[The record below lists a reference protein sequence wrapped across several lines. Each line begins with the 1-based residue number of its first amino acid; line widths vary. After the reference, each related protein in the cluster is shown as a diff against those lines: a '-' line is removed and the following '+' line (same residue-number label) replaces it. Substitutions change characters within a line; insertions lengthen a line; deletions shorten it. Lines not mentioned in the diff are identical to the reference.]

1 MGASRDDM
9 ARLYLQRYADR
20 TMCGRASLTTPDWE
34 TIRAILDAAPDAE
47 EAAAYTPRYNVAPT
61 QLHPILRLVDGQRRL
76 QRGSWG
82 LPPIENR
89 AVINARV
96 ETVASRP
103 MWQEAL
109 GERRCIVPVDGFFE
123 WQGAPPYWY
132 HRADGGLLLL
142 AGLFEPGD
150 AGRPRFV
157 VLTCAPN
164 ALVAAAH
171 DRMPAI
177 LPPACIA
184 DWLERPAVEL
194 IAPAPE
200 ELLVA
205 TPVSTRV
212 NSPANDDARLLEPVR
227 PRTQLSLF

>member
-1 MGASRDDM
+1 
-9 ARLYLQRYADR
+9 
-20 TMCGRASLTTPDWE
+20 MCGRASLTTPDWE

-96 ETVASRP
+96 ETIAHKA

-109 GERRCIVPVDGFFE
+109 AERRCIVPVDGFFE
-123 WQGAPPYWY
+123 WQENQPYWF
-132 HRADGGLLLL
+132 HRPDGGLLLL
-142 AGLFEPGD
+142 AGLWEDGEPD
-150 AGRPRFV
+150 ERGRPRPRFIV
-157 VLTCAPN
+157 VTCAPN

-177 LPPACIA
+177 LAPACIA
-184 DWLERPAVEL
+184 DWLARPAVEL

-200 ELLVA
+200 DALVA

>member
-1 MGASRDDM
+1 
-9 ARLYLQRYADR
+9 
-20 TMCGRASLTTPDWE
+20 MCGRASLTTPDWE
-34 TIRAILDAAPDAE
+34 TIRAILDAVPDEE
-47 EAAAYTPRYNVAPT
+47 EAAAWQPRYNVAPT
-61 QLHPILRLVDGQRRL
+61 QLHPILRLVGGERRL
-76 QRGSWG
+76 ERASWG

-96 ETVASRP
+96 ETVTSRP

-109 GERRCIVPVDGFFE
+109 AERRCVVPVDGFFE
-123 WQGAPPYWY
+123 WQGDQPYWF
-132 HRADGGLLLL
+132 HRADGGLLPL
-142 AGLFEPGD
+142 AGLWEEGAPVD
-150 AGRPRFV
+150 GRIRARFV

-164 ALVAAAH
+164 ALVAEAH

-177 LPPACIA
+177 LPPECIA
-184 DWLERPAVEL
+184 AWLSRPAVDA
-194 IAPAPE
+194 IAPAPDGV
-200 ELLVA
+200 LVA

>member
-1 MGASRDDM
+1 M
-9 ARLYLQRYADR
+9 AALYARRYAGV

-34 TIRAILDAAPDAE
+34 TIRAILDAVPDDE

-61 QLHPILRLVDGQRRL
+61 QLHPILRVVDGQRRL
-76 QRGSWG
+76 QRASWG

-103 MWQEAL
+103 MWREAL
-109 GERRCIVPVDGFFE
+109 AERRCIVPVDGFFE
-123 WQGAPPYWY
+123 WQGEQPYWY

-142 AGLFEPGD
+142 AGLWEPVIAAPGE

-157 VLTCAPN
+157 ILTCAPN

-184 DWLERPAVEL
+184 DWLARPATDL

-200 ELLVA
+200 DALVA

>member
-1 MGASRDDM
+1 M
-9 ARLYLQRYADR
+9 
-20 TMCGRASLTTPDWE
+20 TTPDWE
-34 TIRAILDAAPDAE
+34 TIRAILDALPDEE
-47 EAAAYTPRYNVAPT
+47 EAAAWQPRYNVAPT
-61 QLHPILRLVDGQRRL
+61 QLHPILRLLGGERRL
-76 QRGSWG
+76 ERASWG

-96 ETVASRP
+96 ETVTSRP

-109 GERRCIVPVDGFFE
+109 AERRCVVPVDGFYE
-123 WQGAPPYWY
+123 WQGDQPYWF
-132 HRADGGLLLL
+132 HRADGGLLPL
-142 AGLFEPGD
+142 AGLWEEGAPVGGKPR
-150 AGRPRFV
+150 ARFV

-177 LPPACIA
+177 LPPEHIA
-184 DWLERPAVEL
+184 AWLSRPAVDA
-194 IAPAPE
+194 IAPAPDG
-200 ELLVA
+200 LLVA

-212 NSPANDDARLLEPVR
+212 NSPANDDARLLDPVR

>member
-1 MGASRDDM
+1 
-9 ARLYLQRYADR
+9 
-20 TMCGRASLTTPDWE
+20 MCGRASLTTPDWE
-34 TIRAILDAAPDAE
+34 TIRAILDAVPDAE

-61 QLHPILRLVDGQRRL
+61 QLHPILRVVDGQRRL
-76 QRGSWG
+76 QRASWG

-109 GERRCIVPVDGFFE
+109 AERRCIVPVDGFFE
-123 WQGAPPYWY
+123 WQGEQPYWY

-142 AGLFEPGD
+142 AGLWESGAAAPGE

-157 VLTCAPN
+157 VITCAPN
-164 ALVAAAH
+164 TLVAAAH

-177 LPPACIA
+177 LPPSCVA
-184 DWLERPAVEL
+184 DWLARPAIDA

-200 ELLVA
+200 DALVA

-212 NSPANDDARLLEPVR
+212 NSPANDDPRLLEPVR

>member
-1 MGASRDDM
+1 
-9 ARLYLQRYADR
+9 
-20 TMCGRASLTTPDWE
+20 MCGRASLTTPDWE
-34 TIRAILDAAPDAE
+34 TIRALLDAVPDAE

-61 QLHPILRLVDGQRRL
+61 QLHPILRVVDGQRRL
-76 QRGSWG
+76 QRASWG
-82 LPPIENR
+82 LPPVEHR
-89 AVINARV
+89 TVINARV

-109 GERRCIVPVDGFFE
+109 AERRCVVPVDGFFE
-123 WQGAPPYWY
+123 WQGEQPYWF
-132 HRADGGLLLL
+132 HRPDAGLLLL
-142 AGLFEPGD
+142 AGLWEPGP
-150 AGRPRFV
+150 AAPGQVGRARFV
-157 VLTCAPN
+157 VVTCAPN

-177 LPPACIA
+177 LPPACVA
-184 DWLERPAVEL
+184 DWLARPAL
-194 IAPAPE
+194 DAIAPAPQDA
-200 ELLVA
+200 LVA

>member
-1 MGASRDDM
+1 M
-9 ARLYLQRYADR
+9 
-20 TMCGRASLTTPDWE
+20 TTPDWE
-34 TIRAILDAAPDAE
+34 TIRAILDAAPDDE
-47 EAAAYTPRYNVAPT
+47 EAAAWTPRYNVAPT
-61 QLHPILRLVDGQRRL
+61 QPHPILRIVGGERRL
-76 QRGSWG
+76 QRATWG

-103 MWQEAL
+103 FWQETLA
-109 GERRCIVPVDGFFE
+109 ERRCIVPVDGFFE
-123 WQGAPPYWY
+123 WQGEQPYWY
-132 HRADGGLLLL
+132 HRGDGGLLLL
-142 AGLFEPGD
+142 AGLWEPGPER
-150 AGRPRFV
+150 ARFV

-177 LPPACIA
+177 LPPNCVG
-184 DWLERPAVEL
+184 DWLARPAVEL

-200 ELLVA
+200 DALVA

-212 NSPANDDARLLEPVR
+212 NSPAHDDARLLDPVR

>member
-1 MGASRDDM
+1 
-9 ARLYLQRYADR
+9 
-20 TMCGRASLTTPDWE
+20 MCGRASLTTPDWE

-47 EAAAYTPRYNVAPT
+47 EAAAYRPRYNVAPT

-82 LPPIENR
+82 LPPIESR

-123 WQGAPPYWY
+123 WQGAQPYWY
-132 HRADGGLLLL
+132 HRADGGLLLI
-142 AGLFEPGD
+142 AGLFEHGD

-184 DWLERPAVEL
+184 DWLARPVIDL

>member
-1 MGASRDDM
+1 
-9 ARLYLQRYADR
+9 
-20 TMCGRASLTTPDWE
+20 MCGRASLTTPDWE
-34 TIRAILDAAPDAE
+34 TIRAILDAAPDEE
-47 EAAAYTPRYNVAPT
+47 EAAAWAPRYNVAPT
-61 QLHPILRLVDGQRRL
+61 QLHPILRVVGGERRL
-76 QRGSWG
+76 QRASWG

-103 MWQEAL
+103 FWQETLAD
-109 GERRCIVPVDGFFE
+109 RRCVVPIDGFFE
-123 WQGAPPYWY
+123 WQGEQPYWF
-132 HRADGGLLLL
+132 HRPDGGLLLL
-142 AGLFEPGD
+142 AGLWEPGPER
-150 AGRPRFV
+150 ARFV

-164 ALVAAAH
+164 ELVAAAH

-177 LPPACIA
+177 LPPSCVA
-184 DWLERPAVEL
+184 DWLARPAVEL

-200 ELLVA
+200 DALVA

-212 NSPANDDARLLEPVR
+212 NSPANDDARLLAAVR

>member
-1 MGASRDDM
+1 
-9 ARLYLQRYADR
+9 
-20 TMCGRASLTTPDWE
+20 MCGRASLTTPDWE
-34 TIRAILDAAPDAE
+34 TIRAILDAAPDEE
-47 EAAAYTPRYNVAPT
+47 EAAAWAPRYNVAPT
-61 QLHPILRLVDGQRRL
+61 QLHPILRVVGGERRL
-76 QRGSWG
+76 QRASWG

-103 MWQEAL
+103 FWQETLA
-109 GERRCIVPVDGFFE
+109 ERRCVVPIDGFFE
-123 WQGAPPYWY
+123 WQGEQPYWF
-132 HRADGGLLLL
+132 HRPDGGLLLL
-142 AGLFEPGD
+142 AGLWEPGPER
-150 AGRPRFV
+150 ARFV

-164 ALVAAAH
+164 ELVAAAH

-177 LPPACIA
+177 LPPSCVA
-184 DWLERPAVEL
+184 DWLARPAVEL

-200 ELLVA
+200 DALVA

>member
-1 MGASRDDM
+1 
-9 ARLYLQRYADR
+9 
-20 TMCGRASLTTPDWE
+20 MCGRASLTTPDWE
-34 TIRAILDAAPDAE
+34 TIRAILDAAPDDE
-47 EAAAYTPRYNVAPT
+47 EAAAWTPRYNVAPT
-61 QLHPILRLVDGQRRL
+61 QLHPILRVLGGERRL
-76 QRGSWG
+76 QRASWG

-103 MWQEAL
+103 FWQETLA
-109 GERRCIVPVDGFFE
+109 ERRCIVPVDGFFE
-123 WQGAPPYWY
+123 WQGEQPYWF
-132 HRADGGLLLL
+132 HRPDGALLLL
-142 AGLFEPGD
+142 AGLWEPGPER
-150 AGRPRFV
+150 ARFV

-177 LPPACIA
+177 LPPRCVGE
-184 DWLERPAVEL
+184 WLARPAVEL

-200 ELLVA
+200 DALVA

-212 NSPANDDARLLEPVR
+212 NSPANDDARLLEAVR

>member
-1 MGASRDDM
+1 M
-9 ARLYLQRYADR
+9 RYDR
-20 TMCGRASLTTPDWE
+20 RMCGRASLTTPDWE
-34 TIRAILDAAPDAE
+34 TIRAILDAAPDEE
-47 EAAAYTPRYNVAPT
+47 EAAAWTPRYNVAPT
-61 QLHPILRLVDGQRRL
+61 QLHPILRVVDGQRRL
-76 QRGSWG
+76 QRAGWG
-82 LPPIENR
+82 LPSSFVSGEHR
-89 AVINARV
+89 TVINARV

-103 MWQEAL
+103 MWREAL
-109 GERRCIVPVDGFFE
+109 AERRCVVPVDGFFE
-123 WQGAPPYWY
+123 WQGEQPYWF

-142 AGLFEPGD
+142 AGLWEPGP
-150 AGRPRFV
+150 APPGEIARARFV
-157 VLTCAPN
+157 VITCPPN

-184 DWLERPAVEL
+184 DWLARPAVDV

-200 ELLVA
+200 DALVA

>member
-1 MGASRDDM
+1 
-9 ARLYLQRYADR
+9 
-20 TMCGRASLTTPDWE
+20 MCGRASLTTPDWE
-34 TIRAILDAAPDAE
+34 TSRASLDAAPDDE

-96 ETVASRP
+96 ETVTSRP

-109 GERRCIVPVDGFFE
+109 AERRCVVPVDGFFE
-123 WQGAPPYWY
+123 WQGEQPYWF
-132 HRADGGLLLL
+132 HRPDGGLLLL
-142 AGLFEPGD
+142 AGLWEPGPP
-150 AGRPRFV
+150 AAPGAAPRPRFV

-177 LPPACIA
+177 LPPACVA
-184 DWLERPAVEL
+184 DWLTRPAVEV

-200 ELLVA
+200 DALVA

-212 NSPANDDARLLEPVR
+212 NSPANDDARLLDPVR